1 MVNRWIEEDRKF
13 ICSALGSDGQ
23 SILKKQQKE
32 YGEETLGARVEF
44 LNTLIDLVIWVI
56 YFSLSNFTEMI
67 DDFTLEQCRNDR
79 EILQLK
85 IKNLEH
91 GINEAEKMIAES
103 QMNDKAL
110 TFLRRKVAESN
121 QDLAVLYL
129 IS

>member
-1 MVNRWIEEDRKF
+1 MFKV
-13 ICSALGSDGQ
+13 
-23 SILKKQQKE
+23 
-32 YGEETLGARVEF
+32 
-44 LNTLIDLVIWVI
+44 
-56 YFSLSNFTEMI
+56 FTKMI
-67 DDFTLEQCRNDR
+67 DDFTLNQCRKDR

-91 GINEAEKMIAES
+91 GINEAEKLIAES
-103 QMNDKAL
+103 QMNDEAL